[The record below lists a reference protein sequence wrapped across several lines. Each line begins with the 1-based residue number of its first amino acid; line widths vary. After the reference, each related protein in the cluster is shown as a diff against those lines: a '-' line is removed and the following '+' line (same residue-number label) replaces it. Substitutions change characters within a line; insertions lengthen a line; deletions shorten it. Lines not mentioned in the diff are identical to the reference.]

1 MPITKKYV
9 GVYLIRVILPN
20 KEQWD
25 YIGKCEETK
34 DGIRKRL
41 TDHFSKMMNAKKY
54 IKYIEQTKNF
64 NLGDIKNENYYWD
77 Y

>member
-54 IKYIEQTKNF
+54 IKYLDQTNNF
-64 NLGDIKNENYYWD
+64 NLGDIKNENFN
-77 Y
+77 